1 MTNTSRKNAS
11 STRGRP
17 FKKGNPGRP
26 RGARNRVTVACESL
40 MAGEGEKLTRKAI
53 ELAQGGDTV
62 ALRLCLERIY
72 PVRKGRLI
80 NLDLPKVESAR
91 DVLKAIGSTISAV
104 AEGEITPEGGSLVA
118 GLLETKRKAI
128 ETLDIEDR
136 LTRLE
141 SLNQ

>member
-1 MTNTSRKNAS
+1 MEGPSRK
-11 STRGRP
+11 GIQVD
-17 FKKGNPGRP
+17 PGE
-26 RGARNRVTVACESL
+26 RVTESQSPASPF

-91 DVLKAIGSTISAV
+91 EVLKAIGSTISAV
-104 AEGEITPEGGSLVA
+104 AEGEITPEEGSLVA
-118 GLLETKRKAI
+118 GLLGSKRKAI
-128 ETLDIEDR
+128 ETLDIEER
-136 LTRLE
+136 LIRLE

>member
-1 MTNTSRKNAS
+1 MGALSRKEILV
-11 STRGRP
+11 G
-17 FKKGNPGRP
+17 P
-26 RGARNRVTVACESL
+26 RERVTESQSLASPL

-91 DVLKAIGSTISAV
+91 EVLKAIGSTISAV
-104 AEGEITPEGGSLVA
+104 AEGEITPEEGSLVA

>member
-1 MTNTSRKNAS
+1 M
-11 STRGRP
+11 
-17 FKKGNPGRP
+17 FKEFWHWYGTIILNLLAP
-26 RGARNRVTVACESL
+26 L

-53 ELAQGGDTV
+53 ELAQRGDTV

-80 NLDLPKVESAR
+80 NLDLPKVGSAR

-104 AEGEITPEGGSLVA
+104 AEGEITPEEGSLVA

>member
-1 MTNTSRKNAS
+1 
-11 STRGRP
+11 
-17 FKKGNPGRP
+17 
-26 RGARNRVTVACESL
+26 
-40 MAGEGEKLTRKAI
+40 MAVEGEKLTRKAI

-91 DVLKAIGSTISAV
+91 DVLKAIRSTISAV
-104 AEGEITPEGGSLVA
+104 AEGEITPEEGSLVA

>member
-1 MTNTSRKNAS
+1 MSNSIGKNAS
-11 STRGRP
+11 NTRGRP

-26 RGARNRVTVACESL
+26 KGARNRVTIACESL

-53 ELAQGGDTV
+53 ELAQRGDTV

-80 NLDLPKVESAR
+80 NLELPEVKSPR
-91 DVLKAIGSTISAV
+91 DVLNALASTIKAV
-104 AEGEITPEGGSLVA
+104 AVGEITPEEGSLVA
-118 GLLETKRKAI
+118 GLLESKRKAI
-128 ETLDIEDR
+128 ETLDIEER

-141 SLNQ
+141 NCK

>member
-1 MTNTSRKNAS
+1 ME
-11 STRGRP
+11 GHLQ
-17 FKKGNPGRP
+17 KGIQVDPGE
-26 RGARNRVTVACESL
+26 RVTESQSLASPL

-80 NLDLPKVESAR
+80 NLGLPKVESAR
-91 DVLKAIGSTISAV
+91 DVLKAIASTISAV
-104 AEGEITPEGGSLVA
+104 AEGEITPEEGSLVA

>member
-1 MTNTSRKNAS
+1 MDVHSRK
-11 STRGRP
+11 GIQV
-17 FKKGNPGRP
+17 GP
-26 RGARNRVTVACESL
+26 RERVTESQSPASPL
-40 MAGEGEKLTRKAI
+40 WKERGEKLTRKAI

-80 NLDLPKVESAR
+80 NLDLPDVESAR
-91 DVLKAIGSTISAV
+91 EVLKAIGSTISAV
-104 AEGEITPEGGSLVA
+104 AEGEITPEEGSLVA

-128 ETLDIEDR
+128 ETLEFEDR

>member
-1 MTNTSRKNAS
+1 MDVHSRK
-11 STRGRP
+11 GIP
-17 FKKGNPGRP
+17 VGP
-26 RGARNRVTVACESL
+26 RERVTESQSLASPL
-40 MAGEGEKLTRKAI
+40 MAVEGEKLTRKAI

-104 AEGEITPEGGSLVA
+104 AEGEITPEEGSLVA